1 MLAILSAVNYT
12 FGDIVLLLL
21 PGTLGEMLKT
31 ILVFSIRASVLPIL
45 IDKKNPTNTAQMIN
59 SYMMYK
65 DQSCTESNKQ

>member
-45 IDKKNPTNTAQMIN
+45 IDKKKHEH
-59 SYMMYK
+59 S
-65 DQSCTESNKQ
+65 SNDKQLYDVQRPILYRK